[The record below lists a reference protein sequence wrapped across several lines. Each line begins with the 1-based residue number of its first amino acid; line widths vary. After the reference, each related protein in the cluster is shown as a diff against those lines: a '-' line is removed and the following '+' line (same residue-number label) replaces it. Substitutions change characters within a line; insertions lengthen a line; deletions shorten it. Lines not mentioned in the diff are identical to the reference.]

1 MKLSIM
7 WDVRK
12 SKAMDDKL
20 KKEILDVFDQWLA
33 LYEHGNP
40 VLYTPA
46 REYASDA
53 VKDCRDV
60 VEKLLDAALDSPAD
74 RKAET

>member
-1 MKLSIM
+1 
-7 WDVRK
+7 
-12 SKAMDDKL
+12 MDDKL

-33 LYEHGNP
+33 LYEHGRP

-60 VEKLLDAALDSPAD
+60 VEKLLNSPAD

>member
-1 MKLSIM
+1 
-7 WDVRK
+7 
-12 SKAMDDKL
+12 MDDKL

-33 LYEHGNP
+33 LYENGRP

-46 REYASDA
+46 RKFASDA
-53 VKDCRDV
+53 VKDCRDA
-60 VEKLLDAALDSPAD
+60 VEKLLNNVPQSPAD